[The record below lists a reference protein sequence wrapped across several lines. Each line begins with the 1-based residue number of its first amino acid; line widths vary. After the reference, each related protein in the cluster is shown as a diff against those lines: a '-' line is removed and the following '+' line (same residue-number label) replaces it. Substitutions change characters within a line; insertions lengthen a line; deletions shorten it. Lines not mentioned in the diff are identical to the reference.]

1 MDLIENEPCLVL
13 EKKGMEKP
21 VFLNSMVLNCTSDG
35 CKQYGT
41 GNKGN
46 STIYEAIEDIHWF
59 CTHIFPIEG
68 DLMDPVEMTVLEIE
82 TLPLDNGKPCT
93 CTFKV
98 EIKYTSS
105 YNRKE
110 ILNTVRNHV
119 FCQFVVEQER

>member
-1 MDLIENEPCLVL
+1 MDLIENEPYWVL
-13 EKKGMEKP
+13 KEKDIEKP
-21 VFLNSMVLNCTSDG
+21 VFLNSMVLNCTSEG
-35 CKQYGT
+35 CKRQGT
-41 GNKGN
+41 GNKDN
-46 STIYEAIEDIHWF
+46 SIICEAIEDIHWF
-59 CTHIFPIEG
+59 CTYIFPIEG
-68 DLMDPVEMTVLEIE
+68 NLMDPVEMIILDIE
-82 TLPLDNGKPCT
+82 TMPLDNGKPCS